1 MYSRGKQ
8 AIEWVRRTGK
18 VKGLVFIVISLIG
31 MAFLMIFMVED
42 AMAEDGGAFIGTGTV
57 VVGSGDSEP
66 GAPGCDKDY
75 DNAVECRGVSWVF
88 YEATGRAGAE
98 GVDLTFPATYDKG
111 ENKITIPKECSLEGR
126 GFWHFG
132 RTAIARH
139 YNKHGY
145 NFAYFSDFNRVL
157 SYELINFA
165 ERKKSSGYSTF
176 LGKYGHM
183 KTYNWGFQR
192 YATKYQT
199 GSFTHPNGNG
209 GLQNEL
215 YKINSKKDYKKIY
228 KATKYGHIGGS
239 RNGKID
245 AYDLNLNESN
255 PEVWRHFKTAWK
267 YATRT
272 EYAGTNFPNN
282 LKFFCYWKEM
292 EEVTLV
298 GQSVRESDGKKLVWS
313 NSNTVETGNTA
324 SVTAPKKTN
333 SNTGGEYGFMYW
345 QNEAGDKVEVVCP
358 REEGSKHYACL
369 DPNNNRKLT
378 IEEMQRDREFSAV
391 YGRRTMRA
399 AAKDISSGNA
409 LNWPASFVKT
419 LTVPYGYTAGLV
431 APSTITSGGRIYKFL
446 YWENEGGN
454 EVVASCPRPD
464 GNTTY
469 ACIDK
474 NNNKMISISTLKN
487 DREFYAIYVPQDIRL
502 VGKSVNQN
510 GDSLASV
517 AGLVDKIAIVDYF
530 SLAKV
535 TRGTA
540 TGYTFRGWAESLDN
554 AKNGLFVTR
563 ESGATYVSGSSSP
576 KETYNVSSMTD
587 SSITPVYARYDRN
600 EFSGRVRAFEG
611 ASTNGTNST
620 NTGWV
625 ETNTDSSLSIPCVND
640 GCRTT
645 FDLYLRTITGTGKT
659 YYSVSRS
666 KNNGSFSSVSVLPA
680 SPLAP
685 SVNGA
690 AIRKAI
696 GNFTETLKPGEK
708 VCYRLTFRP
717 YGRYSDTVTTS
728 VTVCV
733 TAKTSVYEGK
743 SSVTGATNGTTDW
756 QRIDKTDTF
765 FVYGCLSTVGCSV
778 SFNHRIRAV
787 EEGGGSTN
795 YIIARTSNLTE
806 TVRKIENNPNV
817 KSGRF
822 SGGESE
828 VGTSG
833 PFTLYPGMVVCETLT
848 FRVRNAS
855 AGNATTKIC
864 ASALGKAQPD
874 DPNDPND
881 PDYPEDDPNG
891 NDGSNALVDIEV
903 RNNSVT
909 KYNTY
914 RRIIYGK
921 PGDSLTYRASYNPN
935 LQYTYY
941 LKPEQMRV
949 DGGTIYPSATGVNTT
964 RSLATMFNAVKTPG
978 WNNDIHVYSVNFVG
992 SAFSRAYDYPNGQFL
1007 KRTETNGHNVVAGEV
1022 GRSLNEYAEINYSR
1036 NETVKTTPTQVRFT
1050 TNGTRNLG
1058 NVSTSRRYK
1067 VAYAR
1072 IPYNYTTDIEVPEPE
1087 GPNHP
1092 GNNSPA
1098 PEIVY
1103 AGEDKQISIKVDVL
1117 PKNNNTTMNP
1127 GDSPYATKTGRS
1139 TVKVIVYVTDDPK
1152 GGTSSYAGD
1161 RNSDL
1166 CAYYGTTA
1174 DKSGDSWDCG
1184 SYTAKESSLNNVG
1197 NLNGETTTFPTTFN
1211 APDVDAGKKICV
1223 AAAIF
1228 PANSGL
1234 DTNYSSLDGG
1244 RIWRISD
1251 SRCFVVA
1258 KRPSLQVVGGGLYS
1272 VGNLVTS
1279 VAAKRNVFG
1288 FYPVLLSSR
1297 ANTTIFGSWVE
1308 HQIVAVGN
1316 TAGISSGASTGYFG
1330 SSSSTVPAS
1339 GRTPKVGLGGSFEGT
1354 RVDYCI
1360 RVPLTMANTNSAIPC
1375 KGRSIAGGY
1384 ISKSNATLPSD
1395 KEKLIAKYMEENED
1409 VTIEHNKINGNH
1421 VISAMTVPKGLTR
1434 IIHATSN
1441 ITIAGNIVYADGY
1454 SSLGEIPKLIIYAEG
1469 NVDISC
1475 NVTRIDAVIIAG
1487 RGSGNGVVNTCP
1499 TSFSNYTGNVTS
1511 AINWEHNYVTL
1522 INTRANSN
1530 PLRINGVIIANRL
1543 IANRTYGAAKGVNSV
1558 VPAEVINFD
1567 TTLYGWGMDKSEAS
1581 ASGKLRTVYQHE
1593 LAPRY

>member
-1 MYSRGKQ
+1 MYSRSKR

-18 VKGLVFIVISLIG
+18 VKGLIFSMVISLVG
-31 MAFLMIFMVED
+31 MAFLMVLAVKD
-42 AMAEDGGAFIGTGTV
+42 VRAEGGAYIGTGTV
-57 VVGSGDSEP
+57 ISGGGGGDSEP
-66 GAPGCDKDY
+66 GPPGCNKDY
-75 DNAVECRGVSWVF
+75 DNSVECRGVSWVF
-88 YEATGRAGAE
+88 YEATGNAGEE
-98 GVDLTFPATYDKG
+98 GINMVFPATYDKS
-111 ENKITIPKECSLEGR
+111 ENKITIPKECSLSGR

-165 ERKKSSGYSTF
+165 ERKRSSGYSTS

-183 KTYNWGFQR
+183 KTYNWGYNR
-192 YATKYQT
+192 YANGYQT

-228 KATKYGHIGGS
+228 RATKYGHIGGS
-239 RNGKID
+239 RNGKIN
-245 AYDLNLNESN
+245 AYNLNLNESN
-255 PEVWRHFKTAWK
+255 PEVWRNFKTAWK
-267 YATRT
+267 YANGEEYTR
-272 EYAGTNFPNN
+272 TNFPNN
-282 LKFFCYWKEM
+282 LKFFCYWEEM
-292 EEVTLV
+292 NGVTLS
-298 GQSVRESDGKKLVWS
+298 GQAIRDSDGRKLVWS
-313 NSNTVETGNTA
+313 NSNTVETGKTA

-358 REEGSKHYACL
+358 RKEGSKHYACL

-409 LNWPASFVKT
+409 LTWPASIVRS
-419 LTVPYGYTAGLV
+419 LTVPYGDAAGLV

-464 GNTTY
+464 ENATY

-474 NNNKMISISTLKN
+474 NNNKKISISTLKS
-487 DREFYAIYVPQDIRL
+487 DRNFYAIY
-502 VGKSVNQN
+502 
-510 GDSLASV
+510 
-517 AGLVDKIAIVDYF
+517 
-530 SLAKV
+530 
-535 TRGTA
+535 
-540 TGYTFRGWAESLDN
+540 E
-554 AKNGLFVTR
+554 
-563 ESGATYVSGSSSP
+563 
-576 KETYNVSSMTD
+576 
-587 SSITPVYARYDRN
+587 RN
-600 EFSGRVRAFEG
+600 EFAGRVRAFEG
-611 ASTNGTNST
+611 ASTSGTNST

-625 ETNTDSSLSIPCVND
+625 ETNTDSSLSIPCAND

-645 FDLYLRTITGTGKT
+645 FDLYLKTIAGTGKT

-685 SVNGA
+685 STNGT
-690 AIRKAI
+690 AIRKTT

-717 YGRYSDTVTTS
+717 YGRYGDTATANA
-728 VTVCV
+728 TVCV
-733 TAKTSVYEGK
+733 TAKTSIYEGK

-756 QRIDKTDTF
+756 QRADRTETVFIHN
-765 FVYGCLSTVGCSV
+765 CSSTTGCSV

-787 EEGGGSTN
+787 EEGGGSTD

-806 TVRKIENNPNV
+806 TVRKIEDNQNV

-822 SGGESE
+822 SGTESE
-828 VGTSG
+828 VGASG

-848 FRVRNAS
+848 FRVSNAS
-855 AGNATTKIC
+855 VGNATTKIC

-881 PDYPEDDPNG
+881 PDYPENDPNG

-903 RNNSVT
+903 RNNNVT

-914 RRIIYGK
+914 RRIVYGK

-978 WNNDIHVYSVNFVG
+978 WNNDIYVYSVNFVG
-992 SAFSRAYDYPNGQFL
+992 SAFSRAYDYPNGQFS

-1050 TNGTRNLG
+1050 ANGTRNLG
-1058 NVSTSRRYK
+1058 NVLTSRRYK

-1087 GPNHP
+1087 DPNHS

-1103 AGEDKQISIKVDVL
+1103 AGEDKQINIKVDVL

-1288 FYPVLLSSR
+1288 FYPVQLSSR
-1297 ANTTIFGSWVE
+1297 VNTTIFGTWVE

-1354 RVDYCI
+1354 RVDYCV
-1360 RVPLTMANTNSAIPC
+1360 RVPLTVANTNSAIPC

-1384 ISKSNATLPSD
+1384 IMKNNATLPSD
-1395 KEKLIAKYMEENED
+1395 KEKLIAKFMEENED
-1409 VTIEHNKINGNH
+1409 EAIEYNKINGNH
-1421 VISAMTVPKGLTR
+1421 VIDATTVPKSLTR

-1454 SSLGEIPKLIIYAEG
+1454 GSLGEIPKLIIYAEG

-1487 RGSGNGVVNTCP
+1487 RDSRNGVVNTCP

-1511 AINWEHNYVTL
+1511 AINWEHNHITL

-1530 PLRINGVIIANRL
+1530 PLRINGAIIANRL
-1543 IANRTYGAAKGVNSV
+1543 IANRTYGAAKGANSV

-1567 TTLYGWGMDKSEAS
+1567 TTLYGWGMNKSEAT
-1581 ASGKLRTVYQHE
+1581 ASGKMRTVYQHE